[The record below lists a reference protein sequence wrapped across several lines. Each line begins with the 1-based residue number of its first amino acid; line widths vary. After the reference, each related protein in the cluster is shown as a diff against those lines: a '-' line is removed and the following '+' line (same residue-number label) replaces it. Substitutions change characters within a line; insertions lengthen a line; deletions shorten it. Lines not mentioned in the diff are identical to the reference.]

1 MGIGL
6 DEVLTNKWD
15 SFVKEIG
22 IRSLNL
28 EKSLNGNWHLVVYP
42 FEVANPK
49 IIHSKIMKY
58 FKDYIGD
65 TYIRKKSTTEISVMV
80 KPEFVKNFI
89 NAYNLR
95 YPKFPME
102 Q

>member
-1 MGIGL
+1 
-6 DEVLTNKWD
+6 
-15 SFVKEIG
+15 
-22 IRSLNL
+22 
-28 EKSLNGNWHLVVYP
+28 
-42 FEVANPK
+42 
-49 IIHSKIMKY
+49 MKY